1 MLNYTNLDPQ
11 ACEFVTIA
19 PVDDVPNGQR
29 LFLEIDNVQ
38 IVILNIAGEFSAIED
53 VCSHDDGP
61 LGDGELDG
69 KEIVC
74 PRHGAR
80 FDVRTGKA
88 LSLPA
93 IVDIRAYPIRI
104 VNGEIEL
111 GLPIE

>member
-38 IVILNIAGEFSAIED
+38 IVILNIAGEFYAIED

-69 KEIVC
+69 KVIVC